1 MKPRPT
7 ISSSIAQV
15 CMILSDHDIRAPSES
30 ELFSD
35 ITNRIFSVSPK
46 ICINLTQ
53 IRTSVGPEILCP
65 VKYDYFT
72 LCLITIYHL
81 SVKLHLSYLSI
92 VVRTPPL
99 RSPISGR
106 TPKRRLITPIP
117 GQHLHCNILTL
128 FWFITLDKHWP
139 FLGLAFLRMKFF
151 FFSLSIF
158 GSQTVGRA
166 PWWDINPL
174 KEGWKDQWSKTMLM
188 NVIFI
193 LEK

>member
-1 MKPRPT
+1 MTQR
-7 ISSSIAQV
+7 IFCSSTCLRMLLPPSDLSVFNNMVTAIEAEAYDILKYRSGV
-15 CMILSDHDIRAPSES
+15 YENYLIMIFEHHQS

-46 ICINLTQ
+46 ISINLTQ
-53 IRTSVGPEILCP
+53 FSRTSVGPEILCP

-117 GQHLHCNILTL
+117 GQHLHC
-128 FWFITLDKHWP
+128 
-139 FLGLAFLRMKFF
+139 
-151 FFSLSIF
+151 
-158 GSQTVGRA
+158 
-166 PWWDINPL
+166 
-174 KEGWKDQWSKTMLM
+174 
-188 NVIFI
+188 
-193 LEK
+193 